1 MSFSPVEEICNIGIT
16 RGDNVIRGSGTGP
29 SLFRVFTFN
38 NVNGVSRWN
47 SLFNRKVGVP
57 RDETETEGEA
67 VVLHRRIVGGT
78 VFKM

>member
-1 MSFSPVEEICNIGIT
+1 MASPV
-16 RGDNVIRGSGTGP
+16 P
-29 SLFRVFTFN
+29 SRYFRVFTFN

-57 RDETETEGEA
+57 RDETETEGEGCR
-67 VVLHRRIVGGT
+67 VLHRRIVGGT